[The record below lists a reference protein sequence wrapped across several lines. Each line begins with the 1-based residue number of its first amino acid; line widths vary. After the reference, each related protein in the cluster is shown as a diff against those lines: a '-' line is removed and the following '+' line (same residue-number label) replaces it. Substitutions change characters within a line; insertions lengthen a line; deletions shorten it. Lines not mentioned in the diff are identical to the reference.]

1 MSRSAIQIVTDDPVS
16 EVMQAASQPQDLTA
30 GPAGS
35 PDRAQRIPGR
45 RQAVRA
51 SRSRIDRWV
60 DRGIVALV
68 CSVVFALSSHLE
80 LFERLY
86 HLSREHE
93 EWQLDEIVT
102 LLVVGF
108 GGLCAQSIR
117 QAGKLR
123 QEIRLRRSAE
133 EEAERL
139 ALHDVLTG
147 LPNRRQLIREGRALL
162 TRARRADTT
171 VAALYIDLDRF
182 KPVNDL
188 LGHSAGDRVLQEVG
202 TRLKALVR
210 EDDVVA
216 RLGGD
221 EFALLAEIR
230 EPDGAARLARRV
242 VQALRQGMTI
252 SDRQV
257 MIGGSVGIALF
268 PHDSEEGETLLQCA
282 DTAMYRAKAAGR
294 GGFRFFE
301 IGMDTAQ
308 RERALLE
315 AELRDG
321 IGRGEVVP
329 YFQPLVDL
337 TSGRACR
344 FEVLARWHH
353 PDRGLIMPN
362 DFVPLAEDAGLIG
375 DMTLSIMRSA
385 FATAAAWP
393 SRTPIAVNLSAL
405 QLKDPGL
412 AQSVLELLRESGLDP
427 ARLEL
432 EVTESAI
439 ADNLDL
445 AKETMEALKA
455 EGVSIAL
462 DDFGTGYSSLS
473 NLRALPFDRI
483 KIDRSFVAGLNE
495 NSDSGKLVAAII
507 RLGQSLGLMTTAEG
521 IEDPDVAAALRRLG
535 CDEGQGWLY
544 GKAVPAAAADAM
556 MRVMAADALPDGLA
570 PR

>member
-1 MSRSAIQIVTDDPVS
+1 MTPIVTDDPVS
-16 EVMQAASQPQDLTA
+16 DVPPKTPAVAPRRVEVVPGGETRFNRWADLVTIFLA
-30 GPAGS
+30 CLA
-35 PDRAQRIPGR
+35 IF
-45 RQAVRA
+45 
-51 SRSRIDRWV
+51 
-60 DRGIVALV
+60 LV
-68 CSVVFALSSHLE
+68 SSHLE
-80 LFERLY
+80 LFELAFQFTRK
-86 HLSREHE
+86 HE
-93 EWQLDEIVT
+93 DWQLDEAAT
-102 LLVVGF
+102 LLLV
-108 GGLCAQSIR
+108 GGLGLCVHSFR
-117 QAGKLR
+117 QARRLR
-123 QEIRLRRSAE
+123 QEIGRRRGAE

-147 LPNRRQLIREGRALL
+147 LPNRRQLIRAGRLL
-162 TRARRADTT
+162 LARARRSGTT

-188 LGHSAGDRVLQEVG
+188 LGHHAGDLVLQEIG
-202 TRLKALVR
+202 RRLKALVR
-210 EDDVVA
+210 EEDVVA

-221 EFALLAEIR
+221 EFALLAEIG
-230 EPDGAARLARRV
+230 ETDGAARLARRV
-242 VQALRQGMTI
+242 VQALREEMTI
-252 SDRQV
+252 GDRQV
-257 MIGGSVGIALF
+257 VIGGSVGIALF
-268 PHDSEEGETLLQCA
+268 PHDTEEGETLLQCA

-301 IGMDTAQ
+301 VGMDTAQ
-308 RERALLE
+308 RQRALLE

-337 TSGRACR
+337 SNGRPQR

-353 PDRGLIMPN
+353 PRRGLIMPN

-375 DMTLSIMRSA
+375 DLTLSIMRSA
-385 FATAAAWP
+385 FTTAAAWP
-393 SRTPIAVNLSAL
+393 LPACIAVNLSAL
-405 QLKDPGL
+405 QLKDAGL
-412 AQSVLELLRESGLDP
+412 AQVVLELLRETGLDP

-432 EVTESAI
+432 EVTESAV

-445 AKETMEALKA
+445 AKETMDRLKA

-483 KIDRSFVAGLNE
+483 KIDRSFVTGLKE

-507 RLGQSLGLMTTAEG
+507 GLGQSLGLMTTAEG
-521 IEDPDVAAALRRLG
+521 IEDPDVAAALLRLG

-544 GKAVPAAAADAM
+544 GKAIPAREADAM
-556 MRVMAADALPDGLA
+556 MRAITAEPLQGAKLA
-570 PR
+570 